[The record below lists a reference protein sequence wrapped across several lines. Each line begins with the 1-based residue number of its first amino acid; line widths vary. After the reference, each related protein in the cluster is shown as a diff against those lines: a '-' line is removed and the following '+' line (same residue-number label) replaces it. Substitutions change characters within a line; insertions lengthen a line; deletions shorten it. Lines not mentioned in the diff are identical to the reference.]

1 MHWEGP
7 MENMQRDHVIGV
19 YTEKYK
25 HKENRLGQY

>member
-7 MENMQRDHVIGV
+7 MENMQYDHVIGD

-25 HKENRLGQY
+25 LQIRLGQH